1 MKNTIK
7 ICGITTRAATSRFMI
22 DSFSYMKEYGFEPYI
37 ICQYNKNLE
46 ETLLEKGIKYM
57 PLPMKS
63 GNVDPIEVVKRTYQ
77 LTRIFRKNK
86 FDIIQYASCNA
97 SLYAC
102 IAGWLAR
109 VPVRI
114 LCQWGLTYLGYDGI
128 RKKLFR
134 AIERITCSFSTKIQP
149 DSHTNLQFAIE
160 EKLFKK
166 GKGSVIWNGSACGLD
181 FSKFDV
187 SLKEKWKEEIRREF
201 GIRMDS
207 KVFGFVG
214 RIVRDKG
221 VNELLG
227 AFLKYQTDDNN
238 SYLLLIG
245 PKDGMDEIEPELKSK
260 VLVNSHIIFTGLR
273 NDINRCYA
281 ALDYMVLPSY
291 REGFGMVV
299 LEAAA
304 MKVPV
309 ISSNIL
315 GPTDFVKDCETGLVC
330 DVKSTE
336 SLYHVMLKTRDLSS
350 VQYRDLC
357 ENAYKQAK
365 ENFEQSIFNHKV
377 LEDRLF
383 LYERSKK

>member
-1 MKNTIK
+1 
-7 ICGITTRAATSRFMI
+7 MI

-181 FSKFDV
+181 FSK
-187 SLKEKWKEEIRREF
+187 
-201 GIRMDS
+201 
-207 KVFGFVG
+207 
-214 RIVRDKG
+214 
-221 VNELLG
+221 
-227 AFLKYQTDDNN
+227 
-238 SYLLLIG
+238 
-245 PKDGMDEIEPELKSK
+245 
-260 VLVNSHIIFTGLR
+260 
-273 NDINRCYA
+273 
-281 ALDYMVLPSY
+281 
-291 REGFGMVV
+291 
-299 LEAAA
+299 
-304 MKVPV
+304 
-309 ISSNIL
+309 
-315 GPTDFVKDCETGLVC
+315 
-330 DVKSTE
+330 
-336 SLYHVMLKTRDLSS
+336 
-350 VQYRDLC
+350 
-357 ENAYKQAK
+357 
-365 ENFEQSIFNHKV
+365 
-377 LEDRLF
+377 LF
-383 LYERSKK
+383 L